1 VLLVAAVQF
10 VNIVDFMMV
19 TPLGPDF
26 ALALGIPV
34 SQLGL
39 VTGSYTATAAVSGVV
54 GAFFLDRFDRRPA
67 LALAL
72 LGLVVGTATGGFA
85 TGLGTLV
92 GARMLAGTFGGPATS
107 LAISIVADT
116 VPAERRGAAMGL
128 VMGAFSAAAVLGVP
142 AGLELARLG
151 GWRLPFF
158 ALAALGA
165 AVAAG
170 AFLALPAMRGHVVA
184 HVPGDGRARLRGLLA
199 CVPVRLQLT
208 ASGIAMMASF
218 LVIPNLSAYFQY
230 NLRYPR
236 AHLGMLFVVGG
247 LVSFVGMRISGM
259 LVDRL
264 GSATTAVLATV
275 ALTAVLLLGFV
286 LELPGL
292 PVVAVFVGFMV
303 SQAFRNVAV
312 STLATRVPLPH
323 ERASFQ
329 SMQSAVQ
336 HLSSATGA
344 VASTRLLA
352 EGPGRVLVGVP
363 RLAGAAIALGLCVP
377 MLLKLVETRVRRREE
392 SLASSRLTASGG

>member
-1 VLLVAAVQF
+1 VLLVAGVQF

-26 ALALGIPV
+26 ARALGIPI

-72 LGLVVGTATGGFA
+72 LGLVVGTAAGGFA
-85 TGLGTLV
+85 TGLGSLV
-92 GARMLAGTFGGPATS
+92 GARMLAGAFGGPATS
-107 LAISIVADT
+107 LSISIVADT

-128 VMGAFSAAAVLGVP
+128 AMGAFSAAAVLGVP

-158 ALAALGA
+158 VLATLGA
-165 AVAAG
+165 VVAAG
-170 AFLALPAMRGHVVA
+170 TFVALPAMRGHIVA
-184 HVPGDGRARLRGLLA
+184 HTPGDGRARLRGLLA
-199 CVPVRLQLT
+199 CVPVRLQLL
-208 ASGIAMMASF
+208 ASGTAMMASF
-218 LVIPNLSAYFQY
+218 LVIPNLSAYFQF
-230 NLRYPR
+230 NLHYPR
-236 AHLGMLFVVGG
+236 QQLGLLFVVGG
-247 LVSFVGMRISGM
+247 LMSFVGMRISGM
-259 LVDRL
+259 LVDRI

-275 ALTAVLLLGFV
+275 ALTAVLLVGFV
-286 LELPGL
+286 RVVPGL
-292 PVVAVFVGFMV
+292 PVLVIFVGFMV

-312 STLATRVPLPH
+312 STLATRVPLAH

-329 SMQSAVQ
+329 SIQSAVQ

-344 VASTRLLA
+344 VVSTWLLA
-352 EGPGRVLVGVP
+352 EGADGALVGVP
-363 RLAGAAIALGLCVP
+363 RLAGASIVLGLWVP
-377 MLLKLVETRVRRREE
+377 MLLKLVETRLRRREAAAE
-392 SLASSRLTASGG
+392 GASAAG